1 MALEMDHDLFMKIY
15 NSDGVKFINKMHAH
29 SFSQNIFYGNLRE
42 LKESLNLV
50 ENIDIG
56 IKLMSQEHKEAGTQ
70 VYKEV
75 NRLFHNFLSSA
86 KTLIEHTRIF
96 MDTHFKNT
104 NVNTEYTH
112 KIKMEFSQDEL
123 SRFIQDLRNYML
135 HQGLPHNQMSFK
147 IDNKDPDNQEI
158 ESTISLDIEK
168 LIEWSRWS
176 SGSKK
181 YLNKQNQNLKLSVLV
196 EEYSQKIISLNEWLE
211 KALYDY
217 HNKELK
223 ELEELQNKYQ
233 EQTNRT

>member
-1 MALEMDHDLFMKIY
+1 MALEMDNNLFMKIH

-50 ENIDIG
+50 ENVDVG
-56 IKLMSQEHKEAGTQ
+56 MKLMSQEHKEAGTQ

-96 MDTHFKNT
+96 MDTHFKST
-104 NVNTEYTH
+104 SVNKEYTH
-112 KIKMEFSQDEL
+112 KIKMEYSQDEV

-147 IDNKDPDNQEI
+147 IDNKDPNNQEI

-168 LIEWSRWS
+168 LTEWSRWS
-176 SGSKK
+176 AGSKK
-181 YLNKQNQNLKLSVLV
+181 YLNKQSENLKLSVLI

-211 KALYDY
+211 KELYKY
-217 HNKELK
+217 HEDDLKELK
-223 ELEELQNKYQ
+223 ILQNEYQ
-233 EQTNRT
+233 K